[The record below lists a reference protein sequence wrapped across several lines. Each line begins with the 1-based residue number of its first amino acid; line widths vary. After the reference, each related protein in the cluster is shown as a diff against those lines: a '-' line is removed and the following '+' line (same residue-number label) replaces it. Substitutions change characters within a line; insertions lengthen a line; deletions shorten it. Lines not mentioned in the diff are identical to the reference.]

1 MTIRIAAL
9 LFATFGLSTC
19 ASGVP
24 DSAGDVR
31 WWRGNLHTHSLWTDG
46 EEFPEMIAA
55 WYRDHGYDFVVITE
69 HDMLQE
75 GGDRW
80 VDVNAPDEGWPPRN
94 ASARAALP
102 GYVARFGDDWVEQRR
117 DGRRHLVRLRPLS
130 EYRHLFEVPGEFLLV
145 MGEEIT
151 DRQGAHVNVVNA
163 DTALLPRG
171 GDSTATRTRRNLA
184 AAAAQRRTSG
194 HPSVAI
200 INHPNYVWSLTAEEI
215 AAMPDARLFEVYNG
229 HGLVNNDG
237 DALHASTERM
247 WDVILALRMSAGAP
261 AVFGVATDDAHE
273 YHADTAAIS
282 PPGRGWVMVRAPS
295 EASALTPEHIVAAL
309 DAGDFYASTGVT
321 LRDVRCADGRLDIEI
336 DAASGASYRTYFI
349 GTRRGQ
355 SLASTPVLGV
365 DSVTRRPTGDTLRTT
380 RHYDEGVGAV
390 LAQVDGTSAHYDFAG
405 DELYVR
411 ARIESSE
418 PQIDPLTGNVLGVQR
433 AWIQPC
439 DAGS

>member
-1 MTIRIAAL
+1 MTFRFPTL
-9 LFATFGLSTC
+9 LAVAVVLGSC
-19 ASGVP
+19 AYGAGRSAQ
-24 DSAGDVR
+24 DSH

-46 EEFPEMIAA
+46 EDFPEMIAA
-55 WYRDHGYDFVVITE
+55 WYREHGYDFVVITE
-69 HDMLQE
+69 HDMLQQ
-75 GGDRW
+75 GDDRW
-80 VDVNAPDEGWPPRN
+80 VDVNAPDDGWPPRN

-102 GYVARFGDDWVEQRR
+102 GYVARFGDDWVEQQRVG
-117 DGRRHLVRLRPLS
+117 DRHLVRLRPLS
-130 EYRHLFEVPGEFLLV
+130 EYRHLFEVPGAFLLV

-163 DTALLPRG
+163 DTALLPLG

-184 AAAAQRRTSG
+184 AVAAQRRASG

-237 DALHASTERM
+237 DTLHASTERM
-247 WDVILALRMSAGAP
+247 WDVILALRLSAGAP

-273 YHADTAAIS
+273 YDADTVAIS

-295 EASALTPEHIVAAL
+295 GNSALTPERLVAAL
-309 DAGDFYASTGVT
+309 DAGDFFASTGVT
-321 LRDVRCADGRLDIEI
+321 LRDVRCADGQLDIEI
-336 DAASGASYRTYFI
+336 DAAPGASYRTYFI

-355 SLASTPVLGV
+355 SLAGRPVI
-365 DSVTRRPTGDTLRTT
+365 DATGDTLRTT
-380 RHYDEGVGAV
+380 RHYDDGVGQV
-390 LAQVDGTSAHYDFAG
+390 LAQVEGTAAHYGFNG

-418 PQIDPLTGNVLGVQR
+418 PQIDPMTGNVLGTQR
-433 AWIQPC
+433 AWTQPC
-439 DAGS
+439 GAS